1 MNVVGIPEYHYF
13 YLMKTSHFAVLIA
26 LLALIFTTSCSE
38 KKNNDQEI
46 IMNREPVI
54 TSQNDIDFPELVS
67 LENILAKAKK
77 ENKNCL
83 IYFSGYT
90 SVNAR
95 KFEDQVLK
103 QPEIKKLIE
112 ENFVYAV
119 AYVDDRQKEPGQTE
133 TKGER
138 YARIQKEHFNSIG
151 QPMLYILS
159 PDGKLTLA
167 WSYANGMDTFKELLE
182 GSIRK

>member
-1 MNVVGIPEYHYF
+1 MKKSTFAIFYGFLLLIHLTACSQEKPSDSKAIKNPE
-13 YLMKTSHFAVLIA
+13 T
-26 LLALIFTTSCSE
+26 
-38 KKNNDQEI
+38 
-46 IMNREPVI
+46 VI
-54 TSQNDIDFPELVS
+54 TLKKPMDYPELIS
-67 LENILAKAKK
+67 LEDILSKAKK

-83 IYFSGYT
+83 IYFSGYS

-103 QPEIKKLIE
+103 QPEIKQLIN
-112 ENFVYAV
+112 ENFVCAV

-133 TKGER
+133 TKGEY

-151 QPMLYILS
+151 QPMLYIFN
-159 PDGKLTLA
+159 PDGKLA
-167 WSYANGMDTFKELLE
+167 VVWSYANGFDTFKELLE